1 MLSKHDPIMDFSSPK
16 YSNLEKQPSYANK
29 DNNLPMEEDIVLED
43 SDVTQDILIVQ
54 DSTIAVNEKKEF
66 IQDSKVEDV
75 SMEEQALLVSS
86 FEENNITKVCFEEIS
101 RKHDVSIKDVQ
112 YILDLSFISSDL
124 IKIVKKK
131 KLNLKRHELFLTMI
145 KLIWFFQLFVKL
157 SKLILKTLR

>member
-1 MLSKHDPIMDFSSPK
+1 MDFSSPK

-29 DNNLPMEEDIVLED
+29 DDNSPMEEDIVLED

-54 DSTIAVNEKKEF
+54 DSTIAINEKKEF
-66 IQDSKVEDV
+66 IQDSEVEDV

-86 FEENNITKVCFEEIS
+86 FEENNITKVCFEGIS

-131 KLNLKRHELFLTMI
+131 NST
-145 KLIWFFQLFVKL
+145 
-157 SKLILKTLR
+157 